1 MKRILILGGTRYL
14 GKAVVNQIPK
24 EKFEIATV
32 SRSEKKFDVRHFICD
47 RKNSSDLKKVFECF
61 KPNIILD
68 MVNYDSGDSESISEL
83 YEKGFIACSYSIG

>member
-32 SRSEKKFDVRHFICD
+32 SRSEK
-47 RKNSSDLKKVFECF
+47 N
-61 KPNIILD
+61 P
-68 MVNYDSGDSESISEL
+68 MVGT
-83 YEKGFIACSYSIG
+83 SYVIGKIVPT